1 MTYVR
6 IVTMSQ
12 KDTKTI
18 GKDYTLG
25 GLLKFALPAVLNEFM
40 FNLLYTLDDGLFITR
55 YVGTTAESAFSII
68 FPVFM
73 VHNAIAS
80 LLSGVAVLVARKMGE
95 KKDEEASGDFT
106 AIVLFTLGIGLVLS
120 LFEFLFRNQIP
131 LWLGSNEAI
140 YPYAKTFLSINCFYV
155 FLSLCGNV
163 MGRFYVPAGSPKM
176 ELFSTLMN
184 VGSNL
189 LFDWYFVVY
198 KGVGM
203 AGAAYANLIANL
215 INVSIAVIFYSGKK
229 CEVGFAKPSKNLTAL
244 LKEGCR
250 YGLPSFFS
258 ALSVGVGS
266 LIANYAILY
275 FGDENY
281 LAAYTI
287 VNNISFT
294 FMAGYFGLFSATG
307 PLLSY
312 AYGEK
317 NIAKLQRLY
326 KQIVIATGL
335 LVIVSIAMF
344 YILGDPIAVLFTGK
358 AAASIKDLIVYGL
371 RISPFGFP
379 FFGYNVA
386 ARMSFSAL
394 GNFRSSSFITIM
406 QEIVFSNL
414 TIIVLPLLFGIKG
427 IWFAF
432 VSANILTLFVTAIVV
447 YLNRDNY
454 GYGKSGLALLVNR

>member
-1 MTYVR
+1 
-6 IVTMSQ
+6 MSQ
-12 KDTKTI
+12 KETKTI
-18 GKDYTLG
+18 GKDYSLLG
-25 GLLKFALPAVLNEFM
+25 LIRFALPAILNEFI
-40 FNLLYTLDDGLFITR
+40 FNLLYTIDDGLFITR

-73 VHNAIAS
+73 LHNAVSS
-80 LLSGVAVLVARKMGE
+80 LLSGTAVSVARKMGE
-95 KKDEEASGDFT
+95 KKDEEAKSDFT
-106 AIVLFTLGIGLVLS
+106 LIVMFALGVGLMFS
-120 LFEFLFRNQIP
+120 LVEFLFKEQI
-131 LWLGSNEAI
+131 LRLLGCNEAI
-140 YPYAKTFLSINCFYV
+140 YPYAKSFLSVNCYYA
-155 FLSLCGNV
+155 FLGIWGSV
-163 MGRFYVPAGSPKM
+163 MVRFYVSAGSPKM
-176 ELFSTLMN
+176 ELFSTVMN

-203 AGAAYANLIANL
+203 VGAAYANLIANMIQAL
-215 INVSIAVIFYSGKK
+215 IALIFYSGKK
-229 CEVGFAKPSKNLTAL
+229 CEVGFVKPFTKLKDV

-250 YGLPSFFS
+250 YGLPAFFS
-258 ALSVGVGS
+258 SLSVGVGG

-307 PLLSY
+307 PMLSY
-312 AYGEK
+312 AMGEK
-317 NIAKLQRLY
+317 NVDKLKRLY
-326 KQIVIATGL
+326 KQIVIATTL
-335 LVIVSIAMF
+335 LVAVSIGLFFLLA
-344 YILGDPIAVLFTGK
+344 DPIAILFTGK
-358 AAASIKDLIVYGL
+358 AAADIKDLIVYGL
-371 RISPFGFP
+371 RISPYGFL
-379 FFGYNVA
+379 FFGYNIA

-414 TIIVLPLLFGIKG
+414 TVIVLPLLFGVKG

-432 VSANILTLFVTAIVV
+432 LCGNVLTLFVSLLVIYV
-447 YLNRDNY
+447 NRDNY
-454 GYGKSGLALLVNR
+454 GYGRSGLALLVEK

>member
-1 MTYVR
+1 
-6 IVTMSQ
+6 
-12 KDTKTI
+12 
-18 GKDYTLG
+18 
-25 GLLKFALPAVLNEFM
+25 
-40 FNLLYTLDDGLFITR
+40 
-55 YVGTTAESAFSII
+55 
-68 FPVFM
+68 
-73 VHNAIAS
+73 
-80 LLSGVAVLVARKMGE
+80 
-95 KKDEEASGDFT
+95 
-106 AIVLFTLGIGLVLS
+106 
-120 LFEFLFRNQIP
+120 
-131 LWLGSNEAI
+131 
-140 YPYAKTFLSINCFYV
+140 
-155 FLSLCGNV
+155 
-163 MGRFYVPAGSPKM
+163 
-176 ELFSTLMN
+176 
-184 VGSNL
+184 
-189 LFDWYFVVY
+189 
-198 KGVGM
+198 
-203 AGAAYANLIANL
+203 
-215 INVSIAVIFYSGKK
+215 
-229 CEVGFAKPSKNLTAL
+229 
-244 LKEGCR
+244 
-250 YGLPSFFS
+250 
-258 ALSVGVGS
+258 
-266 LIANYAILY
+266 
-275 FGDENY
+275 
-281 LAAYTI
+281 
-287 VNNISFT
+287 
-294 FMAGYFGLFSATG
+294 MAGYFGLFSATG

-317 NIAKLQRLY
+317 NVAKLQRLY

-447 YLNRDNY
+447 YLNCDNY

>member
-55 YVGTTAESAFSII
+55 YVGTTA
-68 FPVFM
+68 
-73 VHNAIAS
+73 
-80 LLSGVAVLVARKMGE
+80 VAVLVARKMGE

-106 AIVLFTLGIGLVLS
+106 AIVLFTLGIGLILS
-120 LFEFLFRNQIP
+120 LLEFLFRNQIP

-140 YPYAKTFLSINCFYV
+140 YPYAKTFLSINCFY
-155 FLSLCGNV
+155 
-163 MGRFYVPAGSPKM
+163 AGSPKM

-229 CEVGFAKPSKNLTAL
+229 CEVGFAKPSKNLAAL

-317 NIAKLQRLY
+317 NVAKLQRLY

>member
-1 MTYVR
+1 
-6 IVTMSQ
+6 MSQ
-12 KDTKTI
+12 KETKTI
-18 GKDYTLG
+18 GKDYTLPE
-25 GLLKFALPAVLNEFM
+25 LIRFAIPAILNEFI

-73 VHNAIAS
+73 MHNAISS

-95 KKDEEASGDFT
+95 KKDEEASSDFT
-106 AIVLFTLGIGLVLS
+106 SIVLFSLLVGLILS
-120 LFEFLFRNQIP
+120 LFEYSFKDQI
-131 LWLGSNEAI
+131 LMLLGSNEAI
-140 YPYAKTFLSINCFYV
+140 YPYAKSFLSINCFYV
-155 FLSLCGNV
+155 YLGICGSV
-163 MGRFYVPAGSPKM
+163 MMRFYVSAGSPKM

-198 KGVGM
+198 KGIGM

-215 INVSIAVIFYSGKK
+215 INVSIGIIFYSSKK
-229 CEVGFAKPSKNLTAL
+229 CEVGFVRPHSDMKAL
-244 LKEGCR
+244 LKEGCK
-250 YGLPSFFS
+250 YGLPAFFS
-258 ALSVGVGS
+258 SLSVGVGA
-266 LIANYAILY
+266 LIANYAILR

-312 AYGEK
+312 AMGEK
-317 NIAKLQRLY
+317 NIVKLKRLY

-335 LVIVSIAMF
+335 LVVVSIVMF
-344 YILGDPIAVLFTGK
+344 LLFSDPIAVLFTGK
-358 AAASIKDLIVYGL
+358 AAANIKDLIVYGL
-371 RISPFGFP
+371 RISPYGFL

-386 ARMSFSAL
+386 ARMCFSAL
-394 GNFRSSSFITIM
+394 GNFRSSTFITVM

-414 TIIVLPLLFGIKG
+414 TIIVLPLLFGVKG

-432 VSANILTLFVTAIVV
+432 AAANVLTLFVTLIVV
-447 YLNRDNY
+447 YVNRDNY
-454 GYGKSGLALLVNR
+454 GYGKSGLALLVDR